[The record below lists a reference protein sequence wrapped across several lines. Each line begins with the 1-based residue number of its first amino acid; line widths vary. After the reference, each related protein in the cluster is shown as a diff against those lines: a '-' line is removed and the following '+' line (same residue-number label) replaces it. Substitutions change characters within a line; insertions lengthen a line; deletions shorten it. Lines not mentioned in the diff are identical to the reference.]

1 METMKNLGER
11 IRELRENKDTSLR
24 ELAKKLEIS
33 AAFLSDVE
41 LGRRYPSTKVL
52 RQIALQLDVEP
63 KELENHDTRAPME
76 EIKRRVQADP
86 AFGLALR
93 KVMDKKISPEELMK
107 LVGKASGPK
116 KK

>member
-1 METMKNLGER
+1 MKSLGEK
-11 IRELRENKDTSLR
+11 IRELREHKDISLR

-41 LGRRYPSTKVL
+41 LGRRNPSKKVL
-52 RQIALQLDVEP
+52 RQIALDLDVKPE
-63 KELENHDTRAPME
+63 ELENYDTRLPVE
-76 EIKRRVQADP
+76 EMRRMVQADP

-93 KVMDKKISPEELMK
+93 KVIDKKISPEDLMK
-107 LVGKASGPK
+107 LVGRAPGQK

>member
-1 METMKNLGER
+1 MKNLGEK

-24 ELAKKLEIS
+24 ELAKKLDIS

-41 LGRRYPSTKVL
+41 LGRRYPSKKVL
-52 RQIALQLDVEP
+52 RQIALKLDVEP
-63 KELENHDTRAPME
+63 EELENYDTRPPVE
-76 EIKRRVQADP
+76 EMRRWVQTDP

-93 KVMDKKISPEELMK
+93 KVIDKKISPEDLMK
-107 LVGKASGPK
+107 LVGKAPGPK

>member
-1 METMKNLGER
+1 MKNLGEK
-11 IRELRENKDTSLR
+11 IREIRENKDISLR

-41 LGRRYPSTKVL
+41 LGRRYPSKKVL

-63 KELENHDTRAPME
+63 EELEKYDTRPPVE
-76 EIKRRVQADP
+76 EIRRRVQADP
-86 AFGLALR
+86 LFGLALR
-93 KVMDKKISPEELMK
+93 KMIDKKISPEDLMK
-107 LVGKASGPK
+107 LVGKAPGQK

>member
-1 METMKNLGER
+1 MKNLGQR
-11 IRELRENKDTSLR
+11 IRELREEKDISLR

-41 LGRRYPSTKVL
+41 LGRRYPSKKVL
-52 RQIALQLDVEP
+52 HQIADKLGV
-63 KELENHDTRAPME
+63 KAVELESHDTRPPIE
-76 EIKRRVQADP
+76 EVRRWVQGDP

-93 KVMDKKISPEELMK
+93 KVIDRKISPEELLK
-107 LVGKASGPK
+107 LAGKEPGSK